1 MSSWREEYLYRLTRT
16 GQTEAQVFGELAAI
30 FRGIGFEYCSFG
42 VRFPSFGV
50 APRESWSTTYPE
62 HWQNQYLGHNYLSID
77 PVIGR
82 ALGSAM
88 PIVWNDALFN
98 DQRAF
103 WEEARA
109 HGVRHGW
116 TMAMHGRLGETG
128 LISLSRSDVAVSDAE
143 LADTEARLF
152 WLSHTA
158 NGVIGNLVAQEK
170 PPQVQ
175 HELTARER
183 EVLRWTA
190 AGKTSCEIGVIL
202 GIATRT
208 VNFHITA
215 ILLKLDATNKTQA
228 VVKAVMFDLL
238 S

>member
-1 MSSWREEYLYRLTRT
+1 MSSWREDYLDRLTRT
-16 GQTEAQVFGELAAI
+16 GQTEAQVFAQLAGI
-30 FRGIGFEYCSFG
+30 FRDIGFEYCSFG

-62 HWQNQYLGHNYLSID
+62 HWQNHYLGHNYLNID
-77 PVIGR
+77 PVIGM
-82 ALGSAM
+82 ALRSAM
-88 PIVWNDALFN
+88 PVVWTDELFKG
-98 DQRAF
+98 QRAF

-128 LISLSRSDVAVSDAE
+128 LISLSRSEVALSNAE
-143 LADTEARLF
+143 LAEAEAKLF

-175 HELTARER
+175 QELTARER

-190 AGKTSCEIGVIL
+190 AGKTSYEIGVIL

-215 ILLKLDATNKTQA
+215 TLLKLDAINKTQA